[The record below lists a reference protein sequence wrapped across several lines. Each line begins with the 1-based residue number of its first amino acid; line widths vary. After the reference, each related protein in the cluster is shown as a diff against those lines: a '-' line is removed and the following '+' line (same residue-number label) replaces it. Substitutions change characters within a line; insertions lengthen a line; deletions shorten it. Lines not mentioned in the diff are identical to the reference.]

1 MARVYLFG
9 ASGHGKV
16 IKEIVE
22 SNGDSVT
29 AFIDDDS
36 DVCTTAGLPVL
47 HDATGLSPIIV
58 SIGSNSVRKLIAERL
73 CSADAVVEF
82 STAIHPSAIVS
93 SSAQIGEGS
102 VVMAGAV
109 INADVIIGKHCII
122 NTDIIIV
129 RV

>member
-36 DVCTTAGLPVL
+36 RKKEKYWIKLQSMQ
-47 HDATGLSPIIV
+47 LSFLLF
-58 SIGSNSVRKLIAERL
+58 LI
-73 CSADAVVEF
+73 
-82 STAIHPSAIVS
+82 
-93 SSAQIGEGS
+93 
-102 VVMAGAV
+102 
-109 INADVIIGKHCII
+109 
-122 NTDIIIV
+122 
-129 RV
+129 